1 MSDNRVIRFYKKAFR
16 LFLLSA
22 LSSVVVLGAVIWAVY
37 AYRREIRSVIISIL
51 GL

>member
-16 LFLLSA
+16 LFMLSA
-22 LSSVVVLGAVIWAVY
+22 LSSVVVLGAFIWAVY
-37 AYRREIRSVIISIL
+37 AYRSELRSLIMSIL

>member
-16 LFLLSA
+16 LFLISA
-22 LSSVVVLGAVIWAVY
+22 LSSAVVLGAVIWAVY